1 MWINKA
7 LLMSGAPLYEP
18 PSAASGGNHTT
29 AGQAMERHRGSADTP
44 LRKLTVDLIKT
55 YRHINEVYYTKKRK
69 PHYGGTDKARRAKG
83 EEYDDE
89 NQDYRVRPG
98 ERWMERYEIDSL
110 IGKGSFGQVVKAYD
124 LQEKEW
130 VAIKIIKNK
139 RAFYQQAL
147 IEKRLLELLN
157 SRDPDNKY
165 YIVRLK
171 RDFMFRNHLCLVF
184 ELLSYNLY
192 ELLRNTNFRG
202 VSLNLTRKFAQQ
214 TSSSAIRRGS
224 AVRIVDFGS
233 SCQVGQRMF
242 HYIQSRFYRSPE
254 VLLGIPY
261 SLPIDMWSF
270 GCILVEMHTGEPLFS
285 GKDEVD
291 QMCKIVEVLG
301 IPPGS
306 LLEKATRT
314 DKFFERGPGGTW
326 TLKRLRDAKKET
338 YRCPGSRSLDDILGD
353 YRKFKDLVLSMLQ
366 YDPDTRIKPYPAL
379 QHPFFRKESLSLPS
393 HASTSVPPQ
402 LHEAAVLEAEQHHQP
417 TKSSVHPDS
426 LARHDAVLS
435 QMEAGQQLP
444 AYNPEIYFN
453 RPPAPVCPHTSAP
466 VSIRTGSAQQM
477 FTNSNVSGVG
487 AVDMQF
493 NSLNQDGSGPSKPAY
508 THLHAQNGTL
518 PTQANF
524 YGTSRLF
531 PETDSFGFKLGL
543 PPIHPTH
550 AISFQMAASGDVA
563 GRKATSASDVSVRR
577 ASRKSGDESPM
588 VVVQQD

>member
-1 MWINKA
+1 MR
-7 LLMSGAPLYEP
+7 M
-18 PSAASGGNHTT
+18 
-29 AGQAMERHRGSADTP
+29 
-44 LRKLTVDLIKT
+44 KLTVDLIKT

-147 IEKRLLELLN
+147 IEKRLLELLKLTR
-157 SRDPDNKY
+157 SDKTY

-171 RDFMFRNHLCLVF
+171 RDFMFRNHCVSCLSFCRITSLLFLSTPDISVIHCDLKPENILLCNPKRAL
-184 ELLSYNLY
+184 
-192 ELLRNTNFRG
+192 G
-202 VSLNLTRKFAQQ
+202 
-214 TSSSAIRRGS
+214 
-224 AVRIVDFGS
+224 
-233 SCQVGQRMF
+233 F

-270 GCILVEMHTGEPLFS
+270 GCILVEMHTGETLFS

-326 TLKRLRDAKKET
+326 TLKRLRDAKKVLIPVVAMSCFT
-338 YRCPGSRSLDDILGD
+338 IQPYRLRALWDPKRGGGHTPQD

-493 NSLNQDGSGPSKPAY
+493 SSLNQDGSGPSKPAY

-531 PETDSFGFKLGL
+531 PETDSFGFKLGVATSST
-543 PPIHPTH
+543 PHH
-550 AISFQMAASGDVA
+550 AISFSNC
-563 GRKATSASDVSVRR
+563 RKW
-577 ASRKSGDESPM
+577 
-588 VVVQQD
+588 

>member
-1 MWINKA
+1 
-7 LLMSGAPLYEP
+7 
-18 PSAASGGNHTT
+18 
-29 AGQAMERHRGSADTP
+29 
-44 LRKLTVDLIKT
+44 
-55 YRHINEVYYTKKRK
+55 
-69 PHYGGTDKARRAKG
+69 
-83 EEYDDE
+83 
-89 NQDYRVRPG
+89 
-98 ERWMERYEIDSL
+98 MERYEIDSL

-124 LQEKEW
+124 VQEKEW

-214 TSSSAIRRGS
+214 LCTALLFLSTPDISVIHCDLKPENILLCNPKRS

-301 IPPGS
+301 VPPGS

-314 DKFFERGPGGTW
+314 DKFFERGPTGNW
-326 TLKRLRDAKKET
+326 TLKRLRDAKKEM
-338 YRCPGSRSLDDILGD
+338 YRRPGSRSLDDILGVETGGPSGTRRGESGHTPQD

-393 HASTSVPPQ
+393 HASTTIPTQ
-402 LHEAAVLEAEQHHQP
+402 LHEAAGLMEGVEHLP
-417 TKSSVHPDS
+417 TKLSVHPDS

-435 QMEAGQQLP
+435 QMETGQQIHS
-444 AYNPEIYFN
+444 YNPEIYSN
-453 RPPAPVCPHTSAP
+453 RPPAPMCEDEPSSLQHHPPVTLYTGPHTGGPSS
-466 VSIRTGSAQQM
+466 VRTGSALQL
-477 FTNSNVSGVG
+477 NSSGV
-487 AVDMQF
+487 ADLQF
-493 NSLNQDGSGPSKPAY
+493 SGSSSQDGVGFSKPAY
-508 THLHAQNGTL
+508 VQNGTL

-524 YGTSRLF
+524 YGASRLF
-531 PETDSFGFKLGL
+531 PEVDSFGFKLGL

-550 AISFQMAASGDVA
+550 TISFQMATSGDVT
-563 GRKATSASDVSVRR
+563 GRKPTSSSDASGRR

>member
-1 MWINKA
+1 
-7 LLMSGAPLYEP
+7 
-18 PSAASGGNHTT
+18 
-29 AGQAMERHRGSADTP
+29 MERHRGSADTP

-214 TSSSAIRRGS
+214 LCTALLFLSTPDISVIHCDLNQRTSSSAIRRE
-224 AVRIVDFGS
+224 AL
-233 SCQVGQRMF
+233 
-242 HYIQSRFYRSPE
+242 RFYRSPE

-326 TLKRLRDAKKET
+326 TLKRLRDAKKP
-338 YRCPGSRSLDDILGD
+338 RLHVCPS
-353 YRKFKDLVLSMLQ
+353 
-366 YDPDTRIKPYPAL
+366 PA
-379 QHPFFRKESLSLPS
+379 
-393 HASTSVPPQ
+393 A
-402 LHEAAVLEAEQHHQP
+402 EAAVLEAEQHHQP

-453 RPPAPVCPHTSAP
+453 RPPAPVHTR
-466 VSIRTGSAQQM
+466 VHLFSIRTGSAQQM